1 MGGHLIAGHCIA
13 MNLKKLSATLM
24 LISISAACSSVS
36 NVVEPPK
43 VVVQQVTLQHLSL
56 RETTGLVTLNVTNPN
71 AFTLPLQGVSYHLR
85 LNGVAVASGEQ
96 AQNMSL
102 PSQRPVLVEIPV
114 RLQVGEIL
122 RLAPMLWR
130 DRQANYQLDGAV
142 RLPMLSVPFQRQ
154 GAIGV
159 QQ

>member
-1 MGGHLIAGHCIA
+1 MGGLLIAGHCIA

-102 PSQRPVLVEIPV
+102 PSQRPVLVDIPV

-130 DRQANYQLDGAV
+130 DRQANYQLAGAV

>member
-1 MGGHLIAGHCIA
+1 
-13 MNLKKLSATLM
+13 
-24 LISISAACSSVS
+24 
-36 NVVEPPK
+36 
-43 VVVQQVTLQHLSL
+43 
-56 RETTGLVTLNVTNPN
+56 
-71 AFTLPLQGVSYHLR
+71 
-85 LNGVAVASGEQ
+85 VAHGEQ

-102 PSQRPVLVEIPV
+102 PSQHPVLVDIPV
-114 RLQVGEIL
+114 RLQVGELL

-130 DRQANYQLDGAV
+130 DRQANYQLDGTV